1 MAIHLTDKVTMSKT
15 WDAYINTTV
24 LCGQEGF
31 VVWAE
36 DGDLGHCFQDLV
48 LHIPAQVIYLIL
60 KRFELSTSDE
70 IYAMPK
76 FSQYSF
82 RFDEM

>member
-1 MAIHLTDKVTMSKT
+1 MLPSCAYFRLNLRSEEMAKYLTDKVTMSKT

-48 LHIPAQVIYLIL
+48 LHIPAQVGVSVLVV
-60 KRFELSTSDE
+60 S
-70 IYAMPK
+70 
-76 FSQYSF
+76 
-82 RFDEM
+82 

>member
-48 LHIPAQVIYLIL
+48 LHIPAQVILN
-60 KRFELSTSDE
+60 RFELSTSDE
-70 IYAMPK
+70 IYAK
-76 FSQYSF
+76 VLTIFVSF
-82 RFDEM
+82 R

>member
-1 MAIHLTDKVTMSKT
+1 MAKHLTLTDKVTMSKT

-70 IYAMPK
+70 IYAK
-76 FSQYSF
+76 VLTIFVSF
-82 RFDEM
+82 R

>member
-1 MAIHLTDKVTMSKT
+1 MAKHLTDKVTMSKT

-48 LHIPAQVIYLIL
+48 LHIPAQVVYLIL

-70 IYAMPK
+70 IYAK
-76 FSQYSF
+76 VLTIFVSF
-82 RFDEM
+82 R

>member
-31 VVWAE
+31 VGWAE

-48 LHIPAQVIYLIL
+48 LHIPAQVGVEVQMWKIPVSVLVL
-60 KRFELSTSDE
+60 VDNNELC
-70 IYAMPK
+70 
-76 FSQYSF
+76 
-82 RFDEM
+82 